1 MPNPRRLWDS
11 CTIIDYLAGKTD
23 VADACSKVIE
33 QAERGELEIAVSV
46 LATFEVAYL

>member
-33 QAERGELEIAVSV
+33 QPSV
-46 LATFEVAYL
+46 GNSK